1 MSDAVLAA
9 IITGAMSLTGS
20 IVTIVLTIRKQQS
33 DMDKKISLMEQK
45 MDEMKE
51 DIRSHNNY
59 AKMFAENIPAIK
71 QHMTDVDRR
80 LGELERRTIA

>member
-80 LGELERRTIA
+80 LENLERRT

>member
-33 DMDKKISLMEQK
+33 DMDKKISLMEQN

-80 LGELERRTIA
+80 LENLERRT